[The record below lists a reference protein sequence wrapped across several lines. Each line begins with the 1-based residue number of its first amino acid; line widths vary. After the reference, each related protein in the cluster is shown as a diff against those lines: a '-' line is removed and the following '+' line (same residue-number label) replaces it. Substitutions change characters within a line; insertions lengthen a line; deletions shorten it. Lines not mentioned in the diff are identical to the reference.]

1 MWTAAILAGG
11 QARRLG
17 GRDKG
22 ALQVGDARIVERQL
36 AILRGLTDHLLI
48 VANDAARYQGFGV
61 PLVADAIRGA
71 GALGGIYT
79 ALTASPTEQTLI
91 MACDLPFLAA
101 PFLCHLIACGA
112 GVDVAIP
119 RTADGYQ
126 PLCASYSRRC
136 AAPIRRRI
144 EAGDLRVTGVLAD
157 VRVREIGPEEIA
169 PYDPGGTLFFNVNT
183 PDDYDRAVALEAR
196 PGAVRP

>member
-1 MWTAAILAGG
+1 MAT
-11 QARRLG
+11 QHTNR
-17 GRDKG
+17 K
-22 ALQVGDARIVERQL
+22 LQQVEVIIHIDAPPEAVW
-36 AILRGLTDHLLI
+36 A
-48 VANDAARYQGFGV
+48 Y
-61 PLVADAIRGA
+61 
-71 GALGGIYT
+71 
-79 ALTASPTEQTLI
+79 
-91 MACDLPFLAA
+91 MADLPFLAA

-183 PDDYDRAVALEAR
+183 PDDYDRAVTLEAR
-196 PGAVRP
+196 PGAARP